1 MNPQVNTAELIVFS
15 LLALVTLGSA
25 LMMVRV
31 RLITHAA
38 LFMALAFTG
47 VSGIYLMMKAEFIAA
62 IQILVYAGAI
72 TTMVIFAIMLS
83 EIRDIK
89 GEVEK
94 SKRKMAMVIRG
105 SSVLTLI
112 VAAVFA
118 VFMLYLYGGANFGP
132 VQGMK
137 VVAAEQIGTALFGH
151 FVVPFEVASVLLL
164 VAMIGAIILT
174 SKEADR

>member
-1 MNPQVNTAELIVFS
+1 VNAELLIF
-15 LLALVTLGSA
+15 LLLSLVTLGSA

-62 IQILVYAGAI
+62 IQVLVYAGAI

-89 GEVEK
+89 AEIDRGIKNKV
-94 SKRKMAMVIRG
+94 ATVVRG
-105 SSVLTLI
+105 SSLLTLL
-112 VAAVFA
+112 VASLFA
-118 VFMLYLYGGANFGP
+118 VFMLYLYGGANLGP
-132 VQGMK
+132 AKPAQ
-137 VVAAEQIGTALFGH
+137 VVAAQEIGNELFTTYLI
-151 FVVPFEVASVLLL
+151 PFEVASVLLL